1 MLVLAS
7 LILHVIIYIANGII
21 FQTSELIE
29 HLLASKVFPG

>member
-7 LILHVIIYIANGII
+7 LILLVVIYVANGII

-29 HLLASKVFPG
+29 HFLASKVFPG